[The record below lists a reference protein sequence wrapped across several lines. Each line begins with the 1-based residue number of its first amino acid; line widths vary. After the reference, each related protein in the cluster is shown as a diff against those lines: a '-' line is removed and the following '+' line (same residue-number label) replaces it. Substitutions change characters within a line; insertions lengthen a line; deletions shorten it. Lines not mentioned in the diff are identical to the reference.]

1 MKQEE
6 RKPTGI
12 VNSAIELRQLIIDNP
27 DLPLVVFAGEEANSG
42 GDYMYSSCS
51 YVSAYIGEFLDCQQ
65 TINDEKCYCE
75 RDDFEEDLANTLDD
89 YFEESEEDFNRRVAK
104 EVSEYDPYWKK
115 CIILYVNN

>member
-6 RKPTGI
+6 RRPTGI
-12 VNSAIELRQLIIDNP
+12 VNSATELRQLIIDNP
-27 DLPLVVFAGEEANSG
+27 DLPLVVFAGEDSNS
-42 GDYMYSSCS
+42 GDYMYTSCS

-75 RDDFEEDLANTLDD
+75 RDDFEEDLADTLDD
-89 YFEESEEDFNRRVAK
+89 YFEESDEAFAERVKQA
-104 EVSEYDPYWKK
+104 VAEYDPYWKK